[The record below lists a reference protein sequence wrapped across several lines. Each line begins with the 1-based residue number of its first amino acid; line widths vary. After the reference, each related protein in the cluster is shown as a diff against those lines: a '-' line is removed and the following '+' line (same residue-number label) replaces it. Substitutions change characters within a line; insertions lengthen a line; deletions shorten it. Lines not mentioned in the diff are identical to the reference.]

1 MNDDTDTASDGPDG
15 LDRARRRRRPST
27 AFERGARAVEQF
39 VFSRRLIV
47 LSVMAAITLGL
58 GFALPKLE
66 IASGFEKKIPVNHP
80 YIRTFQHYRSSF
92 SGADRLW
99 IVVKA
104 DTGTILTAEG
114 LERVAGIAAGLSQ
127 IALIDPASLRSVW
140 SPDAV
145 YIDPDEGKIRRVIPA
160 GLKPGTLNDPALARI
175 RRSIEKAHVLGDLVS
190 PDLDA
195 AMITA
200 DLLPQRGKAEP
211 DLEALSRALEQIVR
225 APFEG
230 DGYSVHI
237 IGFSKQQG
245 DVAAFA
251 RQAVP
256 YFGVAFLLS
265 FLMVYWYSWS
275 FRLTALTVIASSVS
289 FVWQLGLLAL
299 LDIELDP
306 LALIVVFLVYAIGV
320 SHGVQQINLLARLAA
335 AGHSADEAARM
346 SFRRLLVPG
355 AMALATD
362 LIGFGTLALIPIGM
376 IQDVAIIAGLGIL
389 LKIVTTLL
397 LLPLMAS
404 YLNFSDSFRLR
415 MQNVRNRREVL
426 FAWIG
431 RLAEPRRAFLIVFM
445 VGVVFVAA
453 LFGSRDRVIGVTG
466 IGAAELGENSTYNTD
481 ARLIASEFD
490 RGVDRLI
497 VVAEMPKGQC
507 ARPDYMAVIDAF
519 SQAMIGVEGVTGVRS
534 LSREIRK
541 LRKAATGFDALPDS
555 EAGLRSAIDFV
566 GTETGL
572 VDANCSV
579 VPIVLSVRDHA
590 DATIAPILE
599 RIEHFARHVSIS
611 AEHRVQI
618 LDKTAN
624 FCFTNQKSET
634 AKPGGQQIE
643 NFCAQGNVY
652 NFIQDFGSRMTR
664 RIDARPPIDE
674 IKHLCQSVETMP
686 AFEALVAR
694 AQAYCN
700 SLEFVRL
707 RLASGNVGVIAAVN
721 QELEAQEF
729 RALAFVYLVILI
741 LVFATYRDW
750 RAALVCTSPLTMA
763 TFIGYWFMTSLGIGL
778 TLSTL
783 PVLVLA
789 VGVGVDYA
797 FYIYNRLQHHLASGD
812 DVVEAY
818 QQAVVETGSAVTVT
832 ALTLAVGVAAWA
844 FSPLKFQ
851 ADMGLLLTFMF
862 LANMLGT
869 VTTLPALAVV
879 IDKLFP
885 RRHAIPVPLIRG

>member
-1 MNDDTDTASDGPDG
+1 MSDHQNNSAPGGERP
-15 LDRARRRRRPST
+15 RRKRPPAT
-27 AFERGARAVEQF
+27 AFERSARSVEQF
-39 VFSRRLIV
+39 VFTNRLIV
-47 LSVMAAITLGL
+47 LALMAAITIGL
-58 GFALPKLE
+58 SFALPKLE

-80 YIRTFQHYRSSF
+80 YIQTFEHYRSSF

-99 IVVKA
+99 IVA
-104 DTGTILTAEG
+104 RAEQGSILTADG
-114 LERVAGIAAGLSQ
+114 LERVADMAAALAK
-127 IALIDPASLRSVW
+127 IDLIDPASIRSVW

-145 YIDPDEGKIRRVIPA
+145 YIDPDEGKIRRIIP
-160 GLKPGTLNDPALARI
+160 GSLKPDQLNDPALAAIKRN
-175 RRSIEKAHVLGDLVS
+175 IEEAHILGDLIS
-190 PDLDA
+190 PDRDA

-200 DLLPQRGKAEP
+200 DLIPQQGKQEP
-211 DLEALSRALEQIVR
+211 DLEALSRALETRLR

-230 DGYSVHI
+230 DGISVHI

-245 DVAAFA
+245 DVAAKA
-251 RQAVP
+251 REAVP
-256 YFGVAFLLS
+256 YFGIAFLLS

-275 FRLTALTVIASSVS
+275 FRLTSLAVIASAVS

-346 SFRRLLVPG
+346 SFRRLMVPG

-389 LKIVTTLL
+389 LKIITTLL

-415 MQNVRNRREVL
+415 MQGVRNRRERL

-445 VGVVFVAA
+445 VGLVFIAA
-453 LFGSRDRVIGVTG
+453 IFGSRDRVIGVAG
-466 IGAAELGENSTYNTD
+466 IGAPELEHEASYNQD

-490 RGVDRLI
+490 RGVDQLI

-507 ARPDYMAVIDAF
+507 ARPDYMAVIDNF
-519 SQAMIGVEGVTGVRS
+519 SQTMAGVEGVTGVRS
-534 LSREIRK
+534 LTGEIRK
-541 LRKAATGFDALPDS
+541 LRLAVTGQDALPNT
-555 EAGLRSAIDFV
+555 EAGFRSAIEFL
-566 GTETGL
+566 GTETKL
-572 VDANCSV
+572 VDAECSV
-579 VPIVLSVRDHA
+579 VPIILSTQDHA
-590 DATIAPILE
+590 NATIAPILKK
-599 RIEHFARHVSIS
+599 IEHLALHVSIPS
-611 AEHRVQI
+611 DHRVQI

-624 FCFTNQKSET
+624 FCFTTQRSET

-643 NFCAQGNVY
+643 NFCTQSGVY
-652 NFIQDFGSRMTR
+652 NFIQDFGSRTTR

-674 IKHLCQSVETMP
+674 IGALCRAVEDMP
-686 AFEALVAR
+686 SFEELVAR
-694 AQAYCN
+694 AQAYCG

-721 QELEAQEF
+721 QELEKQEF
-729 RALAFVYLVILI
+729 RALAFVYLVILV

-851 ADMGLLLTFMF
+851 ADMGVLLTFMF
-862 LANMLGT
+862 LANMIGT

-885 RRHAIPVPLIRG
+885 RTKPIPVPLIRG